1 MKKKALTQSLRN
13 SVTKLDKINNL
24 EINFTGTLE
33 DVMKNPIEWAEQQVQ
48 RGVFENLNKYLEAK
62 ELGEEFWGEVKDNN

>member
-62 ELGEEFWGEVKDNN
+62 KLGEEFWGGIKDNE

>member
-1 MKKKALTQSLRN
+1 
-13 SVTKLDKINNL
+13 
-24 EINFTGTLE
+24 
-33 DVMKNPIEWAEQQVQ
+33 MKNPIEWAEQQVQ